1 MGLPRLEDVVAVA
14 VVVGGVRV
22 GFFVVVVR
30 FLFFTFETQRRVII
44 SGERERERENNK
56 WWKIMVTHRRAAR

>member
-1 MGLPRLEDVVAVA
+1 MLLLLPLLSVVFVL
-14 VVVGGVRV
+14 

-44 SGERERERENNK
+44 SGERERERERERTTSGGK
-56 WWKIMVTHRRAAR
+56 

>member
-1 MGLPRLEDVVAVA
+1 MLLLLPLLSVVFVL
-14 VVVGGVRV
+14 

>member
-1 MGLPRLEDVVAVA
+1 ML
-14 VVVGGVRV
+14 